1 VRISTKGRVV
11 VRAKIENLF
20 DLNHA
25 EQGQL
30 PRDQVR
36 TVEVDD
42 ALVDTGATFLSV
54 PTRFIQQ
61 LGLQP
66 KRTRRVRTAAGL
78 KEVRMYDAA
87 RLTVQD
93 RDCLLEVSELPD
105 DCPVLVGQLA
115 LEAMDYVIDP
125 VNQRV
130 IGNPEHNG
138 EWISDLF

>member
-1 VRISTKGRVV
+1 MRVATMGRVV

-20 DLNHA
+20 DLNEA
-25 EQGQL
+25 EQGRL
-30 PRDQVR
+30 PREKVR

-42 ALVDTGATFLSV
+42 ALVDTGATFLSL
-54 PTRFIQQ
+54 PKRYIQH
-61 LGLQP
+61 LGLRQT
-66 KRTRRVRTAAGL
+66 RIRRVRTAAGL
-78 KEVRMYDAA
+78 RDVGMYDAA

-93 RDCLLEVSELPD
+93 RDCLVEVSELPD

-115 LEAMDYVIDP
+115 LEAMDFVVDP

-138 EWISDLF
+138 EWISDMF